1 MTFQEASREESLDS
15 FLIPAEGATCLSY
28 SFHPIKYATVMIK
41 GDQSWNQFRSIQV
54 HLNMLHLNVPYVD
67 TPREGLRQH
76 STL

>member
-1 MTFQEASREESLDS
+1 
-15 FLIPAEGATCLSY
+15 
-28 SFHPIKYATVMIK
+28 MIK